1 MLIGIVIVYEKFEF
15 GFFIM
20 VEDGDIF
27 QIVGIFINMVCDVF
41 ECDENSVE
49 DILFIRIL
57 FSVVVGIINGIV
69 FLFVLG

>member
-1 MLIGIVIVYEKFEF
+1 
-15 GFFIM
+15 
-20 VEDGDIF
+20 
-27 QIVGIFINMVCDVF
+27 MVCDVF

-69 FLFVLG
+69 FLFVLV